1 MSWKRLSWVWRWVV
15 LVAGIAGWQLWTS
28 AADSSFFPEPSAI
41 VARMYHLWF
50 SGPAAHLFLTAD
62 ATGNILPSLG
72 RVFAGLVIASAIAV
86 PLGIALG
93 RSPADRKSVV

>member
-1 MSWKRLSWVWRWVV
+1 MSWRRLSWVWRWVV

-50 SGPAAHLFLTAD
+50 SGPASHVFLT
-62 ATGNILPSLG
+62 
-72 RVFAGLVIASAIAV
+72 
-86 PLGIALG
+86 
-93 RSPADRKSVV
+93 DRKSVV